1 MVGDAKDFCGAKTMV
16 FPVETE
22 ERVKRRALSV
32 CQDHLRRVLDI
43 SRKISQMADCF
54 VKGEKNSARNLFAD
68 IRKSREEVD
77 IARRAVSRE
86 LAEIG
91 AILMSRE
98 DFLRFTNVT
107 SEIADFY
114 EGVAFRLL
122 EIMERGWKVPADI
135 KEGLTKLSSA
145 VFETISKLR
154 ETAMTL
160 NYGVSKALEKAREVE
175 MAERIVDDLYRELEV
190 KIVSSDMDIP
200 AMLLLRDVIKMLEDA
215 ADKAEDASD
224 TARILALT
232 V

>member
-1 MVGDAKDFCGAKTMV
+1 MV

-43 SRKISQMADCF
+43 SRKISQMVDCF
-54 VKGEKNSARNLFAD
+54 VKGDKNSARDLLAD
-68 IRKSREEVD
+68 VRKSEKDV
-77 IARRAVSRE
+77 IVARHAVSRE

-98 DFLRFTNVT
+98 DFLRFTNLT
-107 SEIADFY
+107 SAIADFC
-114 EGVAFRLL
+114 EGIAFRLL
-122 EIMERGWKVPADI
+122 EIMEKGWKVPTEI
-135 KEGLTKLSSA
+135 KEGMVKLSDA

-160 NYGVSKALEKAREVE
+160 NYGTSKALEKAREVE
-175 MAERIVDDLYRELEV
+175 TAERIVDDIYRELEV
-190 KIVSSDMDIP
+190 KIVNSNMDIP
-200 AMLLLRDVIKMLEDA
+200 PMLLLRDVIQLLEDA

-224 TARILALT
+224 AARILAFTL
-232 V
+232 

>member
-1 MVGDAKDFCGAKTMV
+1 MV

-43 SRKISQMADCF
+43 SRKISQMVDCF
-54 VKGEKNSARNLFAD
+54 VKGDKNSARDLLAD
-68 IRKSREEVD
+68 VQKSEKDV
-77 IARRAVSRE
+77 IVARHAVSRE

-98 DFLRFTNVT
+98 DFLRFTNLT
-107 SEIADFY
+107 SEIADFC
-114 EGVAFRLL
+114 EGIAFRLL
-122 EIMERGWKVPADI
+122 EIMEKGWKVPTEI
-135 KEGLTKLSSA
+135 KEGMLKLSDA

-160 NYGVSKALEKAREVE
+160 NYGTSKALEKAREVE
-175 MAERIVDDLYRELEV
+175 AAERIVDDLYRELEV
-190 KIVSSDMDIP
+190 MIVNSNMDLP
-200 AMLLLRDVIKMLEDA
+200 PMLLLRDVVQILEDA

-224 TARILALT
+224 AARILAFTL
-232 V
+232 

>member
-1 MVGDAKDFCGAKTMV
+1 MV

-22 ERVKRRALSV
+22 EKVKRRALSV

-43 SRKISQMADCF
+43 SRKISQMVDCF
-54 VKGEKNSARNLFAD
+54 VKGDKNLARDLLAEIKKSEKD
-68 IRKSREEVD
+68 VI
-77 IARRAVSRE
+77 ITRRAVSRE

-98 DFLRFTNVT
+98 DFLRFTSLT
-107 SEIADFY
+107 SEIADFC
-114 EGVAFRLL
+114 EGIAFRLL
-122 EIMERGWKVPADI
+122 EIMEKGWKVPTDI
-135 KEGLTKLSSA
+135 KEGMVKLSDA

-160 NYGVSKALEKAREVE
+160 NYGASKALEKAREVE

-190 KIVSSDMDIP
+190 MVINSNMGIP
-200 AMLLLRDVIKMLEDA
+200 PMLLLRDVIQLLEDA

-224 TARILALT
+224 TARILAFTL
-232 V
+232 

>member
-1 MVGDAKDFCGAKTMV
+1 MV

-22 ERVKRRALSV
+22 EKVKRRALSV

-43 SRKISQMADCF
+43 SRKISQMVDCF
-54 VKGEKNSARNLFAD
+54 VKGDKNLARDLLADVKKSEKDVIVARH
-68 IRKSREEVD
+68 
-77 IARRAVSRE
+77 AVSRE

-98 DFLRFTNVT
+98 DFLRFTNLT
-107 SEIADFY
+107 SDIADFC
-114 EGVAFRLL
+114 EGIAFRLL
-122 EIMERGWKVPADI
+122 EIMEKGWKVPTDI
-135 KEGLTKLSSA
+135 KEGMVKLSDA

-160 NYGVSKALEKAREVE
+160 NYGASKALEKAREVE

-190 KIVSSDMDIP
+190 MIINSNMDIP
-200 AMLLLRDVIKMLEDA
+200 PMLLLRDVIQLLEDA

-224 TARILALT
+224 TARILAFTL
-232 V
+232 